1 MLEGELF
8 ALLEGTADAA
18 FAVDEEGRIRSWN
31 ASAARLFG
39 YTRPEVLNQFCYTLL
54 QGRGG
59 AGCNAR
65 RAAQPCA
72 LDGCHPPAFDLE
84 VRVRSG
90 RRIWVNVSTLVYRDE
105 RRERSLVVHLARD
118 VTARKK
124 NEEFAR
130 QVASLCRLLSN
141 GDASGAPA
149 ARLSEQE
156 RRILASFAGGRNS
169 AEIARDLGISLQTLR
184 NHLHRIN
191 QKLGTHNRLEAVMQ
205 AMQAG
210 LI

>member
-1 MLEGELF
+1 MLEGELY

-18 FAVDEEGRIRSWN
+18 FVVDEEGRIRSWN

-39 YTRPEVLNQFCYTLL
+39 YNCSEVLNQPCYALL
-54 QGRGG
+54 EGRGG
-59 AGCNAR
+59 AGCNASR
-65 RAAQPCA
+65 GERPCA
-72 LDGCHPPAFDLE
+72 ADGCHSPAFDLE
-84 VRVRSG
+84 VRVQSG
-90 RRIWVNVSTLVYRDE
+90 RRIWVNISTLVYHDE
-105 RRERSLVVHLARD
+105 RHDRRLVVHLAREIT
-118 VTARKK
+118 VRK
-124 NEEFAR
+124 NSEEFVR
-130 QVASLCRLLSN
+130 QVMSLSRRLLN
-141 GDASGAPA
+141 GDAPGEAGV
-149 ARLSEQE
+149 RLSEQE
-156 RRILASFAGGRNS
+156 RRILRSFAGGRNS

>member
-39 YTRPEVLNQFCYTLL
+39 YTCSEALDQFCYTLL
-54 QGRGG
+54 EGRGG

-65 RAAQPCA
+65 RGDRPCA
-72 LDGCHPPAFDLE
+72 PDGCQSPAFDLE

-90 RRIWVNVSTLVYRDE
+90 RRIWVNISTLIYRDE
-105 RRERSLVVHLARD
+105 RRERRLVVHLAREIT
-118 VTARKK
+118 VRKK
-124 NEEFAR
+124 NEEFVR
-130 QVASLCRLLSN
+130 QVVSLSRRLSN
-141 GDASGAPA
+141 GDAPGAPA
-149 ARLSEQE
+149 TRLSDQE
-156 RRILASFAGGRNS
+156 CRILRSFAGGRNS

-205 AMQAG
+205 SMQAG